1 MNELGEVMHLSKSGR
16 IIVRLQ
22 KDGKQIKNGQ
32 LLVDAS
38 GKRIGKVI
46 EVIGPVKAPYASV
59 APFTDRIKKL
69 LALMYLMEDFWL
81 REEMLDP
88 VSASNRKA
96 FDVIIILERI
106 SNDFDR
112 ILYTVSRMSVRT
124 NSRL

>member
-1 MNELGEVMHLSKSGR
+1 LNELGEVMHLSKSGR

-59 APFTDRIKKL
+59 APFTDRIKKIIGTNVFNGGV
-69 LALMYLMEDFWL
+69 LAKRRDFRSHVHKQQKGFRRYNNL
-81 REEMLDP
+81 GE
-88 VSASNRKA
+88 NQQ
-96 FDVIIILERI
+96 
-106 SNDFDR
+106 
-112 ILYTVSRMSVRT
+112 
-124 NSRL
+124 

>member
-22 KDGKQIKNGQ
+22 KDGKKIISGQ

-59 APFTDRIKKL
+59 APFTDRIKKIIGTNVFNGGF
-69 LALMYLMEDFWL
+69 LAKRRDF
-81 REEMLDP
+81 RSH
-88 VSASNRKA
+88 VRKQKKG
-96 FDVIIILERI
+96 FRRYNNLGE
-106 SNDFDR
+106 NQQ
-112 ILYTVSRMSVRT
+112 
-124 NSRL
+124 